1 MAHARGM
8 RLTAVPVAGALVVT
22 AAGCGSEVEY
32 ANTPRPAAPIVV
44 TASISRDSVSA
55 SPGRFG
61 AGPISVIVTNQTGA
75 AQQVTL
81 EADGDQPGV
90 RRQTP
95 PIDPRDTATLKA
107 DVEPGRYTL
116 HVDGNAI
123 APARLRVGAPRDSAQ
138 SDLLQP

>member
-1 MAHARGM
+1 M
-8 RLTAVPVAGALVVT
+8 RLTAVPVAGALVT
-22 AAGCGSEVEY
+22 AAAGCGSEVEY
-32 ANTPRPAAPIVV
+32 ANTPRPASPIVV
-44 TASISRDSVSA
+44 TASISRDSVSV

-81 EADGDQPGV
+81 ETDGDQPGV

-95 PIDPRDTATLKA
+95 PIDPRDTASLKA

-116 HVDGNAI
+116 HVGGNAI
-123 APARLRVGAPRDSAQ
+123 AAASLRVGAPRPSAQ
-138 SDLLQP
+138 DDVLQP